1 VDRWTLGCPAWT
13 VTCLDST
20 CRQALWAYPPRQFSA
35 VELSELLGVARTQPV
50 AGGTCSTVI
59 AVADQLARTKPN
71 RTRSRL
77 TCSLAL
83 KLPGVSLDI
92 PDQVRRTVMAGGNGA
107 WLDELPGVVDSLAQE
122 WSLTIGTSLAGG
134 HAALVVEVTLDDGTP
149 AVLKIGVPGR
159 DVGQEAM
166 MLRLANGVGC
176 ATLLREDL
184 GRQALLLE
192 RLGAP
197 MYDLVADPAKRHDL
211 LCEVAVGLWRP
222 IGPDIDLP
230 TGARLAEQYADRLPR
245 LWEQAGR
252 PCSPATVAD
261 ALDCMNRRRLAHDDR
276 SAVLVHGD
284 IHEMNALQA
293 SDGSYKLIDPAGLR
307 AEPACDLGTI
317 VRCTP
322 DLGDDLRARTERLA
336 SRTGVDATAIWEW
349 GTIHRVVSGV
359 YACSIGFQPFGALL
373 LAEADRLTA

>member
-1 VDRWTLGCPAWT
+1 M
-13 VTCLDST
+13 
-20 CRQALWAYPPRQFSA
+20 
-35 VELSELLGVARTQPV
+35 
-50 AGGTCSTVI
+50 
-59 AVADQLARTKPN
+59 
-71 RTRSRL
+71 
-77 TCSLAL
+77 
-83 KLPGVSLDI
+83 SLDI
-92 PDQVRRTVMAGGNGA
+92 PVQVRTTVIADGNES
-107 WLDELPGVVDSLAQE
+107 WLDELPDVVDSLARE
-122 WSLTIGTSLAGG
+122 WSLTIGAGLAGG
-134 HAALVVEVTLDDGTP
+134 HAALVVEATLADGTP

-159 DVGQEAM
+159 DVGQEAVA
-166 MLRLANGVGC
+166 LRLANGEGC
-176 ATLLREDL
+176 AELLGEDA

-197 MYDLVADPAKRHDL
+197 MHDLVADPARRHDL
-211 LCEVAVGLWRP
+211 LCEAAVRLWRP

-230 TGARLAEQYADRLPR
+230 TGAELAEQYADRLPE

-252 PCSPATVAD
+252 PCSPATVTD
-261 ALDCMNRRRLAHDDR
+261 ALNCMDRRRLAHDDR

-293 SDGSYKLIDPAGLR
+293 SDGGYKLIDPAGLW

-322 DLGDDLRARTERLA
+322 DLGDDLWARTERLA
-336 SRTGVDATAIWEW
+336 SRTGMDATAIWEW

-359 YACSIGFQPFGALL
+359 YASSIGFQPFGDLL

>member
-1 VDRWTLGCPAWT
+1 M
-13 VTCLDST
+13 
-20 CRQALWAYPPRQFSA
+20 
-35 VELSELLGVARTQPV
+35 
-50 AGGTCSTVI
+50 
-59 AVADQLARTKPN
+59 
-71 RTRSRL
+71 
-77 TCSLAL
+77 
-83 KLPGVSLDI
+83 SLDI
-92 PDQVRRTVMAGGNGA
+92 PDQVRKTVVADGNDA

-122 WSLTIGTSLAGG
+122 WSLVIGRSFAGG
-134 HAALVVEVTLDDGTP
+134 HAALVVEVTLVDGTP

-159 DVGQEAM
+159 DLGPEATA
-166 MLRLANGVGC
+166 LRLADGEGC
-176 ATLLREDL
+176 AKLLGEDR
-184 GRQALLLE
+184 GRRALLME

-197 MYDLVADPAKRHDL
+197 MYDLVADRVRRLEL
-211 LCEVAVGLWRP
+211 LCDVAARLWRP
-222 IGPDIDLP
+222 IDPDLDLDLP
-230 TGARLAEQYADRLPR
+230 TGAGLAEQYAERLPQ

-252 PCSPATVAD
+252 PCTPATVAD

-276 SAVLVHGD
+276 TAVLVHGD

-322 DLGDDLRARTERLA
+322 DLGDDLRARTEKLA

-359 YACSIGFQPFGALL
+359 YACTIDFQPFGNLL
-373 LAEADRLTA
+373 LTEADRLTASG